1 MALFL
6 RFFQERGADF
16 RHPFVLDLPF
26 FVPLGHQLGV
36 VLELVKSVV
45 IPVIGAGDVLV
56 VIPMPFAEGQSVTL
70 PIDFLDRRLEVV
82 EFALDAPDEVVFV
95 DRGRPVFVHGRLDAE
110 VALLLQP
117 MEIVLN
123 RPHLTAEVA
132 GEIKHVHGATVVGLD
147 PIQKDAAALKRR
159 DLPDQSVVV
168 VVHFAD
174 DHVSI
179 HAQP

>member
-16 RHPFVLDLPF
+16 GHPFVLDLPL

-36 VLELVKSVV
+36 VLELVESVV
-45 IPVIGAGDVLV
+45 VPVIGAGDVLV
-56 VIPMPFAEGQSVTL
+56 VIPMPFAEGQGVPL
-70 PIDFLDRRLEVV
+70 PIDFLDRRPEVV
-82 EFALDAPDEVVFV
+82 ELALDAPDEMVFV
-95 DRGRPVFVHGRLDAE
+95 DRGRPVLVHGRLDAE

-117 MEIVLN
+117 MEIVLD
-123 RPHLTAEVA
+123 RSHLAAEVA

-147 PIQKDAAALKRR
+147 PIQKDTTALEGR
-159 DLPDQSVVV
+159 DLPDQGIVVI
-168 VVHFAD
+168 VHLAD
-174 DHVSI
+174 DHVAI

>member
-1 MALFL
+1 VALFL

-36 VLELVKSVV
+36 VLELVESVV

-82 EFALDAPDEVVFV
+82 ELALDAPDEMVFV
-95 DRGRPVFVHGRLDAE
+95 DRGGSVFVHGRLDAE

-123 RPHLTAEVA
+123 RPHLTAEDT
-132 GEIKHVHGATVVGLD
+132 IHKS
-147 PIQKDAAALKRR
+147 QKKDRVSLPKVRNLGGMIYAL
-159 DLPDQSVVV
+159 
-168 VVHFAD
+168 
-174 DHVSI
+174 
-179 HAQP
+179 